1 MKKRILS
8 LLLALFLLA
17 AALPVSAA
25 AEDARLYGT
34 VPIYTG
40 YVDLD
45 YMAQQILKDIDT
57 AGKTDREKVLAV
69 YNWIILNCRRYGT
82 EDKEYF
88 DMDEV
93 METSAGA
100 FYDQLEED
108 FMDGNITFRI
118 DVAGEMGS
126 SDGFLPCDSNE
137 YVAWAAY
144 QMMLYRIGECHNFA
158 GLLTVLLGH
167 LGYDCR
173 LIDGDFI
180 NNDGSTYMHKWNMV
194 LLDGKYYWLDV
205 RMDHA
210 NYERTGK
217 LNHTYFLIEDT
228 EQWAKKHSWDR
239 SYSDAM
245 MECAQLMVETYGLM
259 LEIPGMVE
267 DAFNELM
274 PWSSC
279 AAWAEEYLTAAVE
292 REIYPDILL
301 QADMTQAIT
310 REEFAAVA
318 VRYYEALTG
327 ETAQLDKRKANPFT
341 DVSAMQ
347 EDILIA
353 YQLGVVNGMTETT
366 FAPGGTL
373 TREQAV
379 TMLGRVVELAET
391 GAIAKGEAGGL
402 ALKNG
407 AKQVTFTDAGA
418 ISGWAKNYV
427 AYFVSHGVIDGM
439 GDGTFAPAGNMTR
452 EQAMKVAVVALGE
465 QTERPRLKGCSE

>member
-1 MKKRILS
+1 MKKRIAA
-8 LLLALFLLA
+8 LLLVLSLLA
-17 AALPVSAA
+17 AALPMTVAA
-25 AEDARLYGT
+25 KDAKLYGT

-45 YMAQQILKDIDT
+45 YMAQEILSGIDT

-69 YNWIILNCRRYGT
+69 YNWIIQNCERYGT
-82 EDKEYF
+82 AEKEYF

-93 METSAGA
+93 MEKSSGT
-100 FYDQLEED
+100 FYEQVEED

-126 SDGFLPCDSNE
+126 TDGFLPCDSND

-144 QMMLYRIGECHNFA
+144 QMMLYRIGQCHNFA

-173 LIDGDFI
+173 LIDGEFI
-180 NNDGSTYMHKWNMV
+180 NSDGSRVEHKWNMV

-210 NYERTGK
+210 NYDRTGK

-228 EQWAKKHSWDR
+228 AQWEKKHSWDR

-245 MECAQLMVETYGLM
+245 MECAELMVETYGLM
-259 LEIPGMVE
+259 LEIPGIVE
-267 DAFNELM
+267 DTFNELL
-274 PWSSC
+274 PWTNC
-279 AAWAEEYLTAAVE
+279 AAWAEEYLNAAVE
-292 REIYPDILL
+292 KEIYPDILL

-318 VRYYEALTG
+318 VKYYEALTG
-327 ETAQLDKRKANPFT
+327 EIALLDKSRENPFT
-341 DVSAMQ
+341 DVSAAQ

-353 YQLGVVNGMTETT
+353 YQLGVVNGMTATT
-366 FAPGGTL
+366 FAPDGTL

-402 ALKNG
+402 ALKKG

-418 ISGWAKNYV
+418 ISGWAKHYV

-439 GDGTFAPAGNMTR
+439 GNGAFAPANNMTR
-452 EQAMKVAVVALGE
+452 EQAMKVAVVALG
-465 QTERPRLKGCSE
+465 Q

>member
-8 LLLALFLLA
+8 LLLALSLLV
-17 AALPVSAA
+17 AALPVSAV

-45 YMAQQILKDIDT
+45 YMAQELLKEIKVT
-57 AGKTDREKVLAV
+57 GKTDREKILQV
-69 YNWIILNCRRYGT
+69 YNWIIQNCERYGT
-82 EDKEYF
+82 ADKEYF

-93 METSAGA
+93 MEKSSGA
-100 FYDQLEED
+100 FYEQLDED
-108 FMDGNITFRI
+108 FMDGKITFRI

-126 SDGFLPCDSNE
+126 SDGFLPCDSND

-144 QMMLYRIGECHNFA
+144 QMMLYRIGQCHNFA

-173 LIDGDFI
+173 LIDGEFI
-180 NNDGSTYMHKWNMV
+180 NNDGSQVEHKWNMV

-205 RMDHA
+205 RMDHQ
-210 NYERTGK
+210 NYTRTGT
-217 LNHTYFLIEDT
+217 LNHTYFLVEDT
-228 EQWAKKHSWDR
+228 AQWAKKHSWDR

-245 MECAQLMVETYGLM
+245 MECAELMVEAYGLM

-274 PWSSC
+274 PWSNC
-279 AAWAEEYLTAAVE
+279 ASWAEEYLTAAVDK
-292 REIYPDILL
+292 EIYPDILL

-318 VRYYEALTG
+318 VKYYEALTG
-327 ETAQLDKRKANPFT
+327 KEAKLDGDKENPFT
-341 DVSAMQ
+341 DVSAAQ

-353 YQLGVVNGMTETT
+353 YQLGVVNGMSATT
-366 FAPGGTL
+366 FAPNGIL

-379 TMLGRVVELAET
+379 TMLGRVAELVVT
-391 GAIAKGEAGGL
+391 GAIGDGS
-402 ALKNG
+402 ALENG
-407 AKQVTFTDAGA
+407 DKQVAFTDAGN
-418 ISGWAKNYV
+418 IGNWAKNYV
-427 AYFVSHGVIDGM
+427 EYFVSHGVIDGM
-439 GDGTFAPAGNMTR
+439 GDGTFAPANNMTR

-465 QTERPRLKGCSE
+465 

>member
-8 LLLALFLLA
+8 LLLALSLLV

-45 YMAQQILKDIDT
+45 YMAQEILKEIQVT
-57 AGKTDREKVLAV
+57 GKTDREKVLEV
-69 YNWIILNCRRYGT
+69 YNWIIRNCERYGT
-82 EDKEYF
+82 ADKEYF
-88 DMDEV
+88 DMDDV
-93 METSAGA
+93 METSSGA
-100 FYDQLEED
+100 FYEQLEED

-126 SDGFLPCDSNE
+126 TDGFLPCDSND

-144 QMMLYRIGECHNFA
+144 QMMLYRVGQCHNFA

-173 LIDGDFI
+173 LIDGEFI
-180 NNDGSTYMHKWNMV
+180 NSDGSHVEHKWNMV

-228 EQWAKKHSWDR
+228 AQWEKKHQWDR

-274 PWSSC
+274 PWTNC

-292 REIYPDILL
+292 QEIYPDILL

-318 VRYYEALTG
+318 VKYYEALTG
-327 ETAQLDKRKANPFT
+327 ETALLDSSKENPFT
-341 DVSAMQ
+341 DVSAAQ

-353 YQLGVVNGMTETT
+353 YQLGVVNGMSTTT
-366 FAPGGTL
+366 FAPNGIL

-379 TMLGRVVELAET
+379 TMLGRVAELVAT
-391 GAIAKGEAGGL
+391 GAIADGS
-402 ALKNG
+402 ALEKG

-418 ISGWAKNYV
+418 MGGWAKNYV
-427 AYFVSHGVIDGM
+427 EYFVSHGVIDGM
-439 GDGTFAPAGNMTR
+439 GDGTFAPQNNMTR

-465 QTERPRLKGCSE
+465 

>member
-1 MKKRILS
+1 MKKRLLS
-8 LLLALFLLA
+8 LLLVLTLLL
-17 AALPVSAA
+17 AALPVTVA

-45 YMAQQILKDIDT
+45 YMAQEILEEINVT
-57 AGKTDREKVLAV
+57 GKTDREKIQQV
-69 YNWIILNCRRYGT
+69 YNWIILNCERYGT
-82 EDKEYF
+82 AEKEYF
-88 DMDEV
+88 DMNEV
-93 METSAGA
+93 MDKSSGA
-100 FYDQLEED
+100 FYEQMEAD

-126 SDGFLPCDSNE
+126 SDGFLPCDSND

-144 QMMLYRIGECHNFA
+144 QMMLYRVGQCHNFA

-173 LIDGDFI
+173 LIDGEFL
-180 NNDGSTYMHKWNMV
+180 NSDGTRAEHKWNMV

-210 NYERTGK
+210 NYERTGT
-217 LNHTYFLIEDT
+217 LDHTYFLIEDT
-228 EQWAKKHSWDR
+228 AQWEKKHSWDR

-245 MECAQLMVETYGLM
+245 MECAELMVETYGLA
-259 LEIPGMVE
+259 LEVPGQVE
-267 DAFNELM
+267 ENFETLA
-274 PWSSC
+274 PWANC
-279 AAWAEEYLTAAVE
+279 AAWAEEYLAAAVE
-292 REIYPDILL
+292 KEIYPDILL

-327 ETAQLDKRKANPFT
+327 KTAQLDSSKTNPFT
-341 DVSAMQ
+341 DVSAAQ
-347 EDILIA
+347 KDILIA

-366 FAPGGTL
+366 FVPNGIL

-379 TMLGRVVELAET
+379 TMLGRVAELVAT
-391 GAIAKGEAGGL
+391 GAVGNGSTMEKGS
-402 ALKNG
+402 
-407 AKQVTFTDAGA
+407 KQVTFTDAGA
-418 ISGWAKNYV
+418 IGSWAANYV
-427 AYFVSHGVIDGM
+427 EYFVSHGVIDGM
-439 GDGTFAPAGNMTR
+439 GNGTFAPKNNMTR
-452 EQAMKVAVVALGE
+452 EQAMKVAVVALD
-465 QTERPRLKGCSE
+465 K